1 MDITLNDTYLG
12 HFEHVGDVDGSMH
25 FESVQKAA
33 APEVTNKY
41 LLDLGVKPGPAEPQQ
56 LEVNTV
62 KWGVDQTGHLTGTAQ
77 FLAVRSH
84 DVVKAS
90 LDGQTSEP
98 APGNNYRLA
107 QVKVT
112 FVGGTGPY
120 TRASGTANVVA
131 KLYNDGM
138 SVGHIVGKVAL
149 T

>member
-12 HFEHVGDVDGSMH
+12 HFEHVGDVKGSMQ
-25 FESVQKAA
+25 FESVQSQA
-33 APEVTNKY
+33 APAVTNKY
-41 LLDLGVKPGPAEPQQ
+41 LLDLGVKPGPESAHQ

-62 KWGVDQTGHLTGTAQ
+62 KWGVDQTGHLTGTAM
-77 FLAVRSH
+77 FLTMQTH
-84 DVVKAS
+84 DVVKAN

-98 APGNNYRLA
+98 APGNDYRLA
-107 QVKVT
+107 RVNVT

-120 TRASGTANVVA
+120 TRASGTAKVVA

-149 T
+149 P